1 MDFRSYGGDWDR
13 SDIFTLFAFI
23 VGVALMF
30 GGIFGAAQAEKAHM
44 AEKKAYKAK
53 CIDAGGVPTAP
64 FDYVKGHGEGYLCI
78 NPSAI
83 IEVN

>member
-1 MDFRSYGGDWDR
+1 MDFRSYGRDWDAADYAFF
-13 SDIFTLFAFI
+13 SFIFLACAFVAWI
-23 VGVALMF
+23 VVS
-30 GGIFGAAQAEKAHM
+30 AEQSTRTQYN
-44 AEKKAYKAK
+44 EKKAYKAK

-83 IEVN
+83 IEVE

>member
-1 MDFRSYGGDWDR
+1 MFRNYDGTRDWF
-13 SDIFTLFAFI
+13 SIIFFSFI
-23 VGVALMF
+23 VIVASLF
-30 GGIFGAAQAEKAHM
+30 IWGAVVSGNRLAQQQD
-44 AEKKAYKAK
+44 EKKAYKAK

>member
-1 MDFRSYGGDWDR
+1 MFRTYDGKIDWPLIGML
-13 SDIFTLFAFI
+13 STILLALTL
-23 VGVALMF
+23 LF
-30 GGIFGAAQAEKAHM
+30 GGIWAATQATDRQM
-44 AEKKAYKAK
+44 TEKKAYKAK

-83 IEVN
+83 IEVE

>member
-1 MDFRSYGGDWDR
+1 MFKDYKGNTDW
-13 SDIFTLFAFI
+13 SSVISFSLICFAA
-23 VGVALMF
+23 GLMF
-30 GGIFGAAQAEKAHM
+30 WGIYAAHEMSQKHVD
-44 AEKKAYKAK
+44 EKKAYKAK